1 MTDATTAPT
10 SDQALD
16 AQSWDALLA
25 SPPAQHAR
33 ALSASLTFATRSL
46 LKIKHV
52 PEQLG
57 DVIGI
62 PVLFTL
68 MFTYLFGGA
77 LAGSTT
83 HYLQFLLPGTLVLA
97 VLFVTVYSGVT
108 LNRDLSTGAFDRFRS
123 MPIWRPAPIV
133 GALIGDAGRYLLAS
147 SLVIGLGLIM
157 GYRAGGGPGGVL
169 AAVALVLLFAFALS
183 WVWTTLGLVL
193 RTPNAV
199 LNIGFV
205 ILFPLTFMSNVFVD
219 PHTMP
224 SWLRTIADANPISH
238 LATAARALMAG
249 TPAAAQVLWVLGAAS
264 ALTVGFAPLTTWLYQ
279 RRS

>member
-1 MTDATTAPT
+1 M
-10 SDQALD
+10 
-16 AQSWDALLA
+16 
-25 SPPAQHAR
+25 
-33 ALSASLTFATRSL
+33 
-46 LKIKHV
+46 

-77 LAGSTT
+77 LAGSTA

-97 VLFVTVYSGVT
+97 VVFVTVYSGVT
-108 LNRDLSTGAFDRFRS
+108 LNRDLATGAFDRFRS

-147 SLVIGLGLIM
+147 SLVIGLGLVM

-183 WVWTTLGLVL
+183 WVWTTLGLLL

-199 LNIGFV
+199 MNIGFV
-205 ILFPLTFMSNVFVD
+205 VLFPLTFVSNIFVD

-224 SWLRTIADANPISH
+224 SWLRAFADANPITH

-249 TPAAAQVLWVLGAAS
+249 T
-264 ALTVGFAPLTTWLYQ
+264 APPGHRCSGCSEQ
-279 RRS
+279 PPRSPSCSHH